1 MMRVSGTLRRGVG
14 MMLARTLLL
23 ATAGSVTM
31 VTASAAMAQSVRS
44 YDVSAGDL
52 ADVLNRYAQQAGI
65 ELAYPAD
72 LTAGRTS
79 PGLKGSYASA
89 DGLSRILTGTG
100 LSFRQTG
107 ERAFTLE
114 AAPQVADG
122 TIQLGP
128 VQVEGR
134 GGVASTPA
142 GSTTSD
148 IGATEASRSYTSPI
162 TTTALRMPMTLRE
175 TPQSVT
181 VITRQRIEDQNL
193 TEITQALAQT
203 VGVTFNASGSP
214 DSDASV
220 LYSRGFAVSNWQV
233 DGIARPTAYGFGDSY
248 ADLAIYDRVEL
259 IRGASGLLN
268 GSGNP
273 AATVNLVRKRA
284 TAQTQ
289 ILLEGQGGSWSYGR
303 GQIDIGGPVDDTGRV
318 RARFVGAYQG
328 GGLNIDRATTHRNVL
343 YATAE
348 TDLTETTLLR
358 VGVDYLRRQ
367 ADQSNMN
374 GVPVVTTDGRPTR
387 FDRSRNTVTDWTRYD
402 RDSLSTFASIEQRV
416 GAWSL
421 RLDVDRT
428 DKNYDMVFGYALAG
442 ALERDGSGIG
452 IYPGR
457 WSADQR
463 MTTVIGTAS
472 GPLKLFSDDDLL
484 MVGAT
489 HYQTK
494 EDGPA
499 YKLWDYPNTSIANYY
514 SWRGTGQPEPDWVY
528 RGEAGNAERQS
539 AAFGTLRVK
548 PVAPLSVIAGGRITN
563 WLRDAWNAPVTGAR
577 TTSRVEEKGQLTPYA
592 GLVLDVTRQVS
603 LYASY
608 TDIFQ
613 PQEYRDIQGRFLDP
627 LTGTG
632 YEIGAKAALND
643 GRLNLSGAWFR
654 IEQSNF
660 AVYVPGAVGPTGDY
674 VYKAVDGTRSEG
686 FELEAAG
693 ELLPGWQVSGGYSHV
708 EPKDRDGLRL
718 NAQVPSDSFKL
729 LTSYDFGHAGID
741 GLNVGGNLLW
751 NSSSYT
757 DISGWVPGQT
767 RATQRPYAVAD
778 AFVRYALTPR
788 LSLAVNASNLFD
800 KRYYS
805 NMDWFATFGEARRIV
820 GTLRARL

>member
-1 MMRVSGTLRRGVG
+1 MKVSGMLRSGMRVVLPQ
-14 MMLARTLLL
+14 TLLL
-23 ATAGSVTM
+23 ATTGAAAM
-31 VTASAAMAQSVRS
+31 VMASAAAAQTTRR
-44 YDVSAGDL
+44 YDIPAGNL
-52 ADVLNRYAQQAGI
+52 ADVLNRYAQQAGV
-65 ELAYPAD
+65 ELAYPAE
-72 LTAGRTS
+72 LTTGRTS
-79 PGLKGSYASA
+79 PGLKGSFALA
-89 DGLSRILTGTG
+89 EGLSHILTGSG

-114 AAPQVADG
+114 AAPQVANG

-128 VQVEGR
+128 VRVEGR
-134 GGVASTPA
+134 GESASIPL

-148 IGATEASRSYTSPI
+148 PGTTEASRSYASPV
-162 TTTALRMPMTLRE
+162 TTTALRMPTTLKE

-181 VITRQRIEDQNL
+181 IITRQRIEDQNL

-214 DSDASV
+214 DSDSSV

-248 ADLAIYDRVEL
+248 ADLAIYDRAEL

-303 GQIDIGGPVDDTGRV
+303 GQIDIGGPVDGDGRV

-348 TDLTETTLLR
+348 TELTDTTMLR
-358 VGVDYLRRQ
+358 VGIDYLRRQ

-374 GVPVVTTDGRPTR
+374 GVPIITTDGKPTR
-387 FDRSRNTVTDWTRYD
+387 FARSRNTVTDWTRYD
-402 RDSLSTFASIEQRV
+402 RDSLSAFASLEQRV

-428 DKNYDMVFGYALAG
+428 QKNYDMVFGYALDG
-442 ALERDGSGIG
+442 ALNPDGSGIG

-457 WSADQR
+457 WAATQR
-463 MTTVIGTAS
+463 MATVIGTAS
-472 GPLKLFSDDDLL
+472 GPLKIFSDDDLL

-499 YKLWDYPNTSIANYY
+499 YKNWDYPDTAIANYY
-514 SWRGTGQPEPDWVY
+514 TWQGKGPAEPDWVY
-528 RGEAGNAERQS
+528 RGETGNKERQT
-539 AAFGTLRVK
+539 AAFGTLRLK
-548 PVAPLSVIAGGRITN
+548 PVSPLSLIAGGRITN
-563 WLRDAWNAPVTGAR
+563 WLRDTWNVRVTGTR
-577 TTSRVEEKGQLTPYA
+577 TTSRIEEKGQFTPYA

-613 PQEYRDIQGRFLDP
+613 PQDYRDVQGRFLDP
-627 LTGTG
+627 LVGKG
-632 YEIGAKAALND
+632 YELGAKAALND
-643 GRLNLSGAWFR
+643 GKLNLSAAWFR
-654 IEQSNF
+654 IQQSNF
-660 AVYVPGAVGPTGDY
+660 AVYVPGVVGPTGDY
-674 VYKAVDGTRSEG
+674 VYKALDGTRSEG
-686 FELEAAG
+686 VELEASG
-693 ELLPGWQVSGGYSHV
+693 EILPGWQVSGGYSHV
-708 EPKDRDGLRL
+708 EPKDRDGVRL
-718 NAQVPSDSFKL
+718 NANLPSDSVKL
-729 LTSYDFGHAGID
+729 LTSYDAGKAGIH

-757 DISGWVPGQT
+757 DISGWVSGQT
-767 RATQRPYAVAD
+767 RATQPAYAVVD
-778 AFVRYALTPR
+778 AFVRYALTPQ
-788 LSLAVNASNLFD
+788 LSLSVNASNLFD

-820 GTLRARL
+820 GTLRARF